1 MKITE
6 IKTFVIFFLVFVQ
19 KISCISK
26 KPAWNFTSKQA
37 EIC

>member
-6 IKTFVIFFLVFVQ
+6 IKTFVNFFLVFCL
-19 KISCISK
+19 KNKLHFK